1 MSLGITIATVSIV
14 YLGAAQIAGWME
26 MPELQSGIRLMC
38 LPIFIESTSM
48 MSNARLERALRFD
61 ALALADVLA
70 EVAFAVG
77 TLVLLMIRMPQWS
90 LMGGLAARFA
100 VHGLTIW
107 IADPRIFLAPL
118 RLTAVRDLLSF
129 MLSEIG
135 RAHV

>member
-70 EVAFAVG
+70 EVAFVVG

-107 IADPRIFLAPL
+107 IADPRICLASL
-118 RLTAVRDLLSF
+118 RLTGLHLFLRY
-129 MLSEIG
+129 
-135 RAHV
+135 